1 MTMETAADERDAS
14 RLEMLLK
21 SIRRV
26 LNMIANITEKRRS
39 RAILSELTR
48 DQLDDIG
55 LSPSEARKEAA
66 KSAFWG

>member
-1 MTMETAADERDAS
+1 MTMETAADGRDAS

-21 SIRRV
+21 SIRRA
-26 LNMIANITEKRRS
+26 LKMIANSIEKRRS
-39 RAILSELTR
+39 RAALSELTR